1 MLCVFWQMPLKVK
14 VELLC
19 GDQLCE
25 WKKESS
31 PGVGVFEQD
40 GGDIFWVAKC
50 AFPLNLGNQGHPYKN
65 MESDG
70 HISHVSIKAKPLLM

>member
-50 AFPLNLGNQGHPYKN
+50 ALRASALVTMLRNL
-65 MESDG
+65 
-70 HISHVSIKAKPLLM
+70 